1 MTSFD
6 VTFGWPC
13 LVHVV
18 KHKLIKVNKNLVI
31 KVDK

>member
-18 KHKLIKVNKNLVI
+18 KHKLITVITKLLI